1 MGQKTNPIGLRIAV
15 NHDWRSKWYAGKKE
29 FGKLLTEDREIR
41 DLLKKKLESA
51 SVPQILIE
59 RAASRCRITILTARP
74 GIVIG
79 RKGAEIDKL
88 KEELSKMTGK
98 EIYVDIVEVKTP
110 EIDAQLVA
118 ENVALQLERR
128 VSFRRAMKK
137 ALQTAKDFGAEGI
150 KIRCAG
156 RLGGAELARVEQY
169 HWGRVPLHTLRAN
182 IDYGFA
188 EANTVYG
195 KLGIKCWICKGDTK
209 PQKPAQPQPAA
220 ACRCA
225 SDHSRFNR
233 DFVMPL
239 MPERVK
245 YRKMH
250 RGNRAG
256 LATRGQTVAF
266 GEYGLM
272 ALERCWLDTKQIE
285 AARVA
290 IARNMKRHGKMW
302 IRIFPQK
309 SFTKK
314 PLETRMGKGK
324 GPLESWVAVIRPANV
339 LFEVD
344 GVTEAVARES
354 LRLAATKLPIKTKF
368 ISRHRDRKPD

>member
-1 MGQKTNPIGLRIAV
+1 MGQKTNPIGLRVAV

-29 FGKLLTEDREIR
+29 FGKLLTEDRDIR
-41 DLLKKKLESA
+41 ELLKKKLESA

-209 PQKPAQPQPAA
+209 APSLPAA
-220 ACRCA
+220 AR
-225 SDHSRFNR
+225 RGR
-233 DFVMPL
+233 EL
-239 MPERVK
+239 RIRIERLCYALDARESEVPQDAP
-245 YRKMH
+245 RQP
-250 RGNRAG
+250 RRSGDAG
-256 LATRGQTVAF
+256 PDGVLWRVRVNGAATLLAGHQATRGRPRGHSPQYEAPREDVDSHLPA
-266 GEYGLM
+266 EVLH
-272 ALERCWLDTKQIE
+272 QE
-285 AARVA
+285 AAGNA
-290 IARNMKRHGKMW
+290 HGQ
-302 IRIFPQK
+302 RQ
-309 SFTKK
+309 
-314 PLETRMGKGK
+314 
-324 GPLESWVAVIRPANV
+324 RPAGIV
-339 LFEVD
+339 GRGD
-344 GVTEAVARES
+344 PAGQRAV
-354 LRLAATKLPIKTKF
+354 
-368 ISRHRDRKPD
+368 